1 MHRPKE
7 DDDETLMT
15 GLFDIED
22 RPICPLK
29 KYDGDDKSSIFHHFS
44 MTEPGNSTEKTKYS
58 FEIEDRPIRSQERD
72 HREYKSMRE
81 SIESI
86 ESIEATGQNRKHP

>member
-29 KYDGDDKSSIFHHFS
+29 KYDGDDSIFHHFS